1 MGTTDSFSDVRT
13 FASYNIYKGK
23 GAVCV
28 KPILP
33 TFSAVV
39 TNTNTNPPSK
49 FRTVTREGT
58 ILFEFAPPGS
68 QMREY
73 DWTKKSTF
81 ALDATECGGILVM
94 DNTVGKDFFH
104 DPNLGSN
111 DKGNVVK
118 TLRWSP
124 TQDGNG
130 MFLSLQVKDKMLGQ
144 STISIPVSWAELE
157 VIKSICSA
165 SIPKLLG
172 IDQLLSGGGAMPST
186 APSYAGSSSTSSS
199 TYSGGSKFPS
209 PPPAPNWRSDLGSD
223 SSTGPE
229 WG

>member
-1 MGTTDSFSDVRT
+1 MSDVRT

-23 GAVCV
+23 GACSI

-33 TFSAVV
+33 TFSAIA
-39 TNTNTNPPSK
+39 TNTKTNPPSK

-73 DWTKKSTF
+73 EWSKKSTF
-81 ALDATECGGILVM
+81 ALDVTECGALLVI
-94 DNTVGKDFFH
+94 NPKEGKEFFH

-111 DKGNVVK
+111 GKGNVVK
-118 TLRWSP
+118 TLKLSP
-124 TQDGNG
+124 TADGNG
-130 MFLSLQVKDKMLGQ
+130 MFLTLQVRDNILGQ
-144 STISIPVSWAELE
+144 STCSIPVTWAELE
-157 VIKSICSA
+157 VIKSICSV

-172 IDQLLSGGGAMPST
+172 IDQLLSGGGPMA
-186 APSYAGSSSTSSS
+186 ASYSSSSSS
-199 TYSGGSKFPS
+199 HPSPNAPPPQYSGS
-209 PPPAPNWRSDLGSD
+209 N
-223 SSTGPE
+223 GPE